1 MKLKA
6 LITTA
11 MICTAALGA
20 TAPAQA
26 KSDNGN
32 GAAQRCASAV
42 NGQHNGFQCG
52 DVVDDRDGA
61 CPTNYNLAFTSVTLL
76 TADDSNNNGVVCARQ

>member
-20 TAPAQA
+20 SAPAQA

-32 GAAQRCASAV
+32 GAAQRCISAV
-42 NGQHNGFQCG
+42 NGQHKGFQCG
-52 DVVDDRDGA
+52 DVVDDQNSA
-61 CPTNYNLAFTSVTLL
+61 CPANYNLAFISVTLL
-76 TADDSNNNGVVCARQ
+76 TAEDTNNNGVVCARL